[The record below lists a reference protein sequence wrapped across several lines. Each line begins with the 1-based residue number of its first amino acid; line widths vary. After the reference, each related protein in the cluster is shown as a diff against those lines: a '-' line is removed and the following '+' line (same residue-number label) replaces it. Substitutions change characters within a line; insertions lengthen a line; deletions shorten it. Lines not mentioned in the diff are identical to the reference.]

1 VQRLPRGEAH
11 WAWKGGRANSSTI
24 HGWLNKW
31 YPKAGACEECGKEGP
46 SDYAN
51 LRHPEPPSRN
61 RSQYAELCRAC
72 HMAKDEEIVRRA
84 DSFKNRRPRN

>member
-1 VQRLPRGEAH
+1 MERWQGQQQHDSRVAEQVVSE
-11 WAWKGGRANSSTI
+11 
-24 HGWLNKW
+24 
-31 YPKAGACEECGKEGP
+31 AGACEECGKEGP